1 VETIARLVAL
11 VAGIAIV
18 ILTVWSVF
26 TSLVLPR
33 ATSSRMMR
41 GLARTLG
48 GMARS
53 VAPRLPNYEL
63 RDRVLS
69 FVGPG
74 AVVALFGIWL
84 CLILLGFSLI
94 IWWDS
99 GADFLDAIGIA
110 GSSVTTL
117 GVATARGAG
126 ARTLEILGAG
136 IGLGVVALEIAYL
149 PALYNAFA
157 TRETE
162 VTLLDARGGAPAWGP
177 EILARHHWLDTM
189 DELPPLYADWERW
202 ASAVSESHANY
213 PGLIWFRS
221 PVSSRSW
228 LVGLVAMMDSA
239 ALFHAVS
246 PQLSPHES
254 RLCLSMGIRCLRSM
268 ARALRIP
275 FDADPLP
282 TASIRLTRQEF
293 EDGFRRLE
301 EVHFP
306 LERDLEESWRHF
318 QGWRVNYE
326 PIVDALT
333 RLIAPPPAP
342 WFLAR
347 PELGATEWPLIRNRT
362 PDEPE
367 GAQRFGSKS
376 TFKTPSARESKSS

>member
-1 VETIARLVAL
+1 VETFARLVAL

-41 GLARTLG
+41 GLARILG
-48 GMARS
+48 GSARRL
-53 VAPRLPNYEL
+53 APRLPTYEL
-63 RDRVLS
+63 RDRMLS

-74 AVVALFGIWL
+74 GVVALFGVWII
-84 CLILLGFSLI
+84 LILLGFSLI
-94 IWWDS
+94 IWWDV
-99 GADFLDAIGIA
+99 GVNFLAAVGIA

-117 GVATARGAG
+117 GIAASSGAG
-126 ARTLEILGAG
+126 ARTLEILAAV

-149 PALYNAFA
+149 PALYSAFA

-162 VTLLDARGGAPAWGP
+162 VTLLSARAGTPAWGP
-177 EILARHHWLDTM
+177 EILARHHWLQTM
-189 DELPPLYADWERW
+189 DELPPLYAEWERW

-213 PGLIWFRS
+213 PALIWFRS
-221 PVSSRSW
+221 PESSRSW

-239 ALFHAVS
+239 ALYHSAS
-246 PQLSPHES
+246 PQLTPRQA

-268 ARALRIP
+268 AGALHIP
-275 FDADPLP
+275 FDPDPLP
-282 TASIRLTRQEF
+282 TTGIRLTRPEF
-293 EDGFRRLE
+293 EQGFRRLE

-306 LERDLEESWRHF
+306 LERDLDESWRHF

-342 WFLAR
+342 WFVAQ
-347 PELGATEWPLIRNRT
+347 PEIGATQWPLILNRT
-362 PDEPE
+362 PDEPQ
-367 GAQRFGSKS
+367 GAQAFGSSK
-376 TFKTPSARESKSS
+376 TFKTPSDRESKSS